1 MKNLKVISTLALI
14 MSLITMVGGIGIV
27 CYYVDNLYIRG
38 LSVFVLIMS
47 SILVANMVKLVF
59 KEVK

>member
-14 MSLITMVGGIGIV
+14 MSLIMMVGGIGIV
-27 CYYVDNLYIRG
+27 GYYVDNLYIRG
-38 LSVFVLIMS
+38 LSAFVLIMS

-59 KEVK
+59 KDIK

>member
-14 MSLITMVGGIGIV
+14 MSLITMIVGIGIV
-27 CYYVDNLYIRG
+27 GYYVDNLYIRG
-38 LSVFVLIMS
+38 LSVFVLITS

-59 KEVK
+59 KEVE

>member
-14 MSLITMVGGIGIV
+14 MSLITMVG
-27 CYYVDNLYIRG
+27 YYVDDLFIRG
-38 LSVFVLIMS
+38 ISIFVLIMS
-47 SILVANMVKLVF
+47 AILVANMVKLVF

>member
-1 MKNLKVISTLALI
+1 MKNFKVISTLALI

-27 CYYVDNLYIRG
+27 GYYVDNLDIRG
-38 LSVFVLIMS
+38 ISVFVLIMS
-47 SILVANMVKLVF
+47 SILVANMIKLVF

>member
-14 MSLITMVGGIGIV
+14 MSLITMVGGIRIV
-27 CYYVDNLYIRG
+27 GYYVDNLYIRG
-38 LSVFVLIMS
+38 ISVFVLIMS

>member
-14 MSLITMVGGIGIV
+14 MSLITMVGGIGV
-27 CYYVDNLYIRG
+27 VSYYVDNLYIRG
-38 LSVFVLIMS
+38 ISVFVLIMS

>member
-14 MSLITMVGGIGIV
+14 MSLIMMVGGIGIV
-27 CYYVDNLYIRG
+27 GYYVDNLYIRG